1 MTGAASTQILAVEDE
16 VRNGALLRAILV
28 PAGYDL
34 TIAVSLADA
43 RASLREHTP
52 ALVLLD
58 RHLPD
63 GDGLGLAR
71 ELQASEATVGI
82 PILLV
87 SASVLSADRAAA
99 QQAGCA
105 GFIDKPVRVDALL
118 AEVARHLA
126 ANEHSTSGEAGTDER
141 ASDQPVSG

>member
-1 MTGAASTQILAVEDE
+1 MLAVEDE

-34 TIAVSLADA
+34 TIAATLAEA
-43 RASLREHTP
+43 RASLRERTP

-63 GDGLGLAR
+63 GDGLDLAR
-71 ELQASEATVGI
+71 DLRASEATAAI

-87 SASVLSADRAAA
+87 SASVLPVDRIAAEE
-99 QQAGCA
+99 AGCA

-118 AEVARHLA
+118 ADVARHLA
-126 ANEHSTSGEAGTDER
+126 ASGGAAKPR
-141 ASDQPVSG
+141 

>member
-1 MTGAASTQILAVEDE
+1 MTGRARATILAVEDE
-16 VRNGALLRAILV
+16 ARNRALLRAILV

-34 TIAVSLADA
+34 TIAASLAEA
-43 RASLREHTP
+43 RESLRAQTP

-63 GDGLGLAR
+63 GDGLDLAR
-71 ELQASEATVGI
+71 ELQASTTTADI

-87 SASVLSADRAAA
+87 SASVLSADRVAA

-105 GFIDKPVRVDALL
+105 GFIDKPVRVDGLL
-118 AEVARHLA
+118 AEVARHLGA
-126 ANEHSTSGEAGTDER
+126 AGG
-141 ASDQPVSG
+141 

>member
-1 MTGAASTQILAVEDE
+1 MARSDRGRPRGGVLTGVHPGPILAVEDE
-16 VRNGALLRAILV
+16 ARNRALLRAILV

-34 TIAVSLADA
+34 TIAASLAEA
-43 RASLREHTP
+43 RTALEERTP

-63 GDGLGLAR
+63 GDGLDLAR
-71 ELQASEATVGI
+71 ELQASPTTASI

-87 SASVLSADRAAA
+87 SASVLAVDRIAAE
-99 QQAGCA
+99 QAGCA

-118 AEVARHLA
+118 AEVARHL
-126 ANEHSTSGEAGTDER
+126 DP
-141 ASDQPVSG
+141 AS

>member
-1 MTGAASTQILAVEDE
+1 MTETGRGPILAVEDE
-16 VRNGALLRAILV
+16 SLNSALLQAILV

-34 TIAVSLADA
+34 MIAATLAEARESLKTK
-43 RASLREHTP
+43 TP

-63 GDGLGLAR
+63 GDGLALAR
-71 ELQASEATVGI
+71 ELQASPTTAAI

-87 SASVLSADRAAA
+87 SASVLPVDRIAAA
-99 QQAGCA
+99 DAGCA

-118 AEVARHLA
+118 AEIARHLA
-126 ANEHSTSGEAGTDER
+126 GY
-141 ASDQPVSG
+141 

>member
-1 MTGAASTQILAVEDE
+1 MTGVASTQILAVEDE

-34 TIAVSLADA
+34 TIAASLAEA
-43 RASLREHTP
+43 RASLRELTP

-71 ELQASEATVGI
+71 ELQASDATVGI

-87 SASVLSADRAAA
+87 SASVLAADRVAA
-99 QQAGCA
+99 QDAGCS

-118 AEVARHLA
+118 AEIARHLA
-126 ANEHSTSGEAGTDER
+126 MGGEAAR
-141 ASDQPVSG
+141 DQAPPG

>member
-1 MTGAASTQILAVEDE
+1 MSGRTDGRVPGRPGASILAVEDE
-16 VRNGALLRAILV
+16 ARNAALLRAILG

-34 TIAVSLADA
+34 TIAATIAEA
-43 RASLREHTP
+43 RAAVGAKTP

-63 GDGLGLAR
+63 GDGLSLAR
-71 ELQASEATVGI
+71 ELRASSTTAGV

-87 SASVLSADRAAA
+87 SASVLPVDRIAAEE
-99 QQAGCA
+99 AGCA
-105 GFIDKPVRVDALL
+105 GFIDKPVRVDSLL

-126 ANEHSTSGEAGTDER
+126 LVER
-141 ASDQPVSG
+141 G

>member
-1 MTGAASTQILAVEDE
+1 MTGPTGAPILAVEDE

-34 TIAVSLADA
+34 TIAATLAEA
-43 RASLREHTP
+43 RASLRERTP

-63 GDGLGLAR
+63 GDGLDLAR
-71 ELQASEATVGI
+71 DLRASEATAAI

-87 SASVLSADRAAA
+87 SASVLPVDRIAAEE
-99 QQAGCA
+99 AGCA

-118 AEVARHLA
+118 ADVARHLA
-126 ANEHSTSGEAGTDER
+126 AAGGDPKPR
-141 ASDQPVSG
+141 

>member
-1 MTGAASTQILAVEDE
+1 MTGPTGAPILAVEDE

-28 PAGYDL
+28 PAGYEL
-34 TIAVSLADA
+34 TIAATLAEA
-43 RASLREHTP
+43 RASLRERTP

-63 GDGLGLAR
+63 GDGLDLAR
-71 ELQASEATVGI
+71 DLRASEATAAI

-87 SASVLSADRAAA
+87 SASVLPVDRIAAEE
-99 QQAGCA
+99 AGCA

-118 AEVARHLA
+118 ADVARHLA
-126 ANEHSTSGEAGTDER
+126 AVGGAAKPR
-141 ASDQPVSG
+141 

>member
-1 MTGAASTQILAVEDE
+1 MTDRMTGRAVGRPGAPILAVEDE
-16 VRNGALLRAILV
+16 TRNAALLRAILG

-34 TIAVSLADA
+34 TIAGSLADA
-43 RASLREHTP
+43 RAAVESKTP

-63 GDGLGLAR
+63 GDGLTLAR
-71 ELQASEATVGI
+71 ELHASAMTADI

-87 SASVLSADRAAA
+87 SASVLPVDRVAAEE
-99 QQAGCA
+99 AGCA
-105 GFIDKPVRVDALL
+105 GFIDKPVRVDSLL

-126 ANEHSTSGEAGTDER
+126 NADG
-141 ASDQPVSG
+141 

>member
-1 MTGAASTQILAVEDE
+1 
-16 VRNGALLRAILV
+16 LRAILV

-34 TIAVSLADA
+34 TIAASLAEA
-43 RASLREHTP
+43 RMALRERTP

-63 GDGLGLAR
+63 GDGLDLAR
-71 ELQASEATVGI
+71 ELQASPTTASI

-87 SASVLSADRAAA
+87 SASVLAADRIAAEA
-99 QQAGCA
+99 AGCA

-118 AEVARHLA
+118 AEVARHLETA
-126 ANEHSTSGEAGTDER
+126 T
-141 ASDQPVSG
+141 

>member
-1 MTGAASTQILAVEDE
+1 MTGKPGAPILAVEDE

-34 TIAVSLADA
+34 TIAASLAEA
-43 RASLREHTP
+43 RAALREKTP
-52 ALVLLD
+52 AIVLLD

-63 GDGLGLAR
+63 GDGLDLAR
-71 ELQASEATVGI
+71 ELRASESTAAV

-87 SASVLSADRAAA
+87 SASVLPVDRIAAEE
-99 QQAGCA
+99 AGCA
-105 GFIDKPVRVDALL
+105 GFIDKPVRVDSLL

-126 ANEHSTSGEAGTDER
+126 RGQSG
-141 ASDQPVSG
+141 

>member
-1 MTGAASTQILAVEDE
+1 MTGPTGAPILAVEDE

-28 PAGYDL
+28 PAGYEL
-34 TIAVSLADA
+34 TIAATLAEA
-43 RASLREHTP
+43 RASLRERTP

-63 GDGLGLAR
+63 GDGLDLAR
-71 ELQASEATVGI
+71 DLRASEATAAI

-87 SASVLSADRAAA
+87 SASVLPVDRIAAEE
-99 QQAGCA
+99 AGCA

-118 AEVARHLA
+118 ADVARHLA
-126 ANEHSTSGEAGTDER
+126 AAGGAAKPR
-141 ASDQPVSG
+141 

>member
-1 MTGAASTQILAVEDE
+1 MTRPTGAPILAVEDE

-34 TIAVSLADA
+34 TIAATLAEA
-43 RASLREHTP
+43 RASLRERTP

-63 GDGLGLAR
+63 GDGLDLAR
-71 ELQASEATVGI
+71 DLRASEATAAI

-87 SASVLSADRAAA
+87 SASVLPVDRIAAEE
-99 QQAGCA
+99 AGCA

-118 AEVARHLA
+118 ADVARHLA
-126 ANEHSTSGEAGTDER
+126 AAGGAAKPR
-141 ASDQPVSG
+141 

>member
-34 TIAVSLADA
+34 TIAMSLAEA
-43 RASLREHTP
+43 RARLRERTP
-52 ALVLLD
+52 ALLLLD
-58 RHLPD
+58 RHLGD
-63 GDGLGLAR
+63 GDGLDLAR
-71 ELQASEATVGI
+71 ELHDAAATADI

-87 SASVLSADRAAA
+87 SASVLPVDRIAAEE
-99 QQAGCA
+99 AGCA

-118 AEVARHLA
+118 AEIAHHLRR
-126 ANEHSTSGEAGTDER
+126 AGPR
-141 ASDQPVSG
+141 

>member
-1 MTGAASTQILAVEDE
+1 MSGRTDGRVPGRPGASILAVEDE
-16 VRNGALLRAILV
+16 ARNAALLRAILG

-34 TIAVSLADA
+34 TIAASIAEA
-43 RASLREHTP
+43 RAAVGAKTP

-63 GDGLGLAR
+63 GDGLSLAR
-71 ELQASEATVGI
+71 ELRASSTTAGV

-87 SASVLSADRAAA
+87 SASVLPVDRIAAEE
-99 QQAGCA
+99 AGCA
-105 GFIDKPVRVDALL
+105 GFIDKPVRVDSLL

-126 ANEHSTSGEAGTDER
+126 GGDRS
-141 ASDQPVSG
+141 

>member
-1 MTGAASTQILAVEDE
+1 MTGRATGRVTDRPGTPILAVEDDA
-16 VRNGALLRAILV
+16 RNAALLRAILG

-34 TIAVSLADA
+34 TIAASLAEA
-43 RASLREHTP
+43 RAAVGTKKP

-63 GDGLGLAR
+63 GDGLTLAR
-71 ELQASEATVGI
+71 ELRASEMTAGI

-87 SASVLSADRAAA
+87 SASVLPVDRIAAEE
-99 QQAGCA
+99 AGCA
-105 GFIDKPVRVDALL
+105 GFIDKPVRVDSLL

-126 ANEHSTSGEAGTDER
+126 GGDR
-141 ASDQPVSG
+141 G

>member
-1 MTGAASTQILAVEDE
+1 MTGVANAQILAVEDE

-34 TIAVSLADA
+34 TIAVSLAEA
-43 RASLREHTP
+43 RASLRELTP

-71 ELQASEATVGI
+71 ELQASDATVGI

-87 SASVLSADRAAA
+87 SASVLAADRAAA
-99 QQAGCA
+99 QDAGCT

-118 AEVARHLA
+118 AEIARHLA
-126 ANEHSTSGEAGTDER
+126 TDGEAPRDE
-141 ASDQPVSG
+141 ADD